1 MSSLLEACRARLN
14 NSNALEAAGEAFV
27 DHSAVQSP
35 FLKGSV
41 QGQQTLWRV
50 TGVAITHKF
59 AEAEVREPGRPTA
72 CQGSRNCV
80 YISLHARSLWM

>member
-1 MSSLLEACRARLN
+1 MEPSRARKVD
-14 NSNALEAAGEAFV
+14 ALEAAEEVFV
-27 DHSAVQSP
+27 EHSAVPSP
-35 FLKGSV
+35 LVKGSV

-59 AEAEVREPGRPTA
+59 AEAEVREPGKPTA